1 MLTKNLSKQEA
12 VASQTAKRLGI
23 KNEPTPEIWKVMKIT
38 AENVFQP
45 IRDHFKKPI
54 RVSSFYRSPAL
65 NKAVGGSKTSDH
77 TTGRSIDIQGTNGVT
92 NRMIFEFAKDN
103 LDFDQLINEYPD
115 KYGEPSW
122 VHISYR
128 GPGKNRKQVL
138 TIGKR

>member
-23 KNEPTPEIWKVMKIT
+23 KNEPTPEIWEVMKIT

-65 NKAVGGSKTSDH
+65 NKAIGGSKTSDH
-77 TTGRSIDIQGTNGVT
+77 MTGRSIDIQGTNGIT
-92 NRMIFEFAKDN
+92 NKMIFEFAKNN

>member
-1 MLTKNLSKQEA
+1 MLTKNLSKKEA
-12 VASQTAKRLGI
+12 IASQTATRLRI
-23 KNEPTPEIWKVMKIT
+23 NNEPTPEIWKVMKIT

-45 IRDHFKKPI
+45 IRDHFNKPI

-65 NKAVGGSKTSDH
+65 NKAIGGSKTSDH
-77 TTGRSIDIQGTNGVT
+77 MTGRSIDIQGTNGIT
-92 NRMIFEFAKDN
+92 NKMIFEFAKNN

-128 GPGKNRKQVL
+128 GMGKNRKQVL

>member
-23 KNEPTPEIWKVMKIT
+23 KNEPTPEIWEVMKIT

-65 NKAVGGSKTSDH
+65 NKAIGGSKTSDH
-77 TTGRSIDIQGTNGVT
+77 MTGRSIDIQGTNGVT
-92 NRMIFEFAKDN
+92 NKMIFEFAKNN

-128 GPGKNRKQVL
+128 GAGKNRKQVL